1 MTTSLSTI
9 GPQLAKLL
17 PLLASDQPGEVV
29 ATARAIGQTLQRGG
43 MDWHD
48 LAALVSGE
56 GKRQAAPAFS
66 FANLAPRTARKQIA
80 LLSARPTVSPL
91 DRTQL
96 DHLRLWLHGQ
106 AVSVRLPEDQV
117 RWLDG
122 LWREAFGGGSV

>member
-1 MTTSLSTI
+1 MTASLSTI
-9 GPQLAKLL
+9 GPRLAKLL
-17 PLLASDQPGEVV
+17 PLLSSDQPGEVV

-66 FANLAPRTARKQIA
+66 FASLAPRTARKQIA
-80 LLSARPTVSPL
+80 LLAARPTVSLL
-91 DRTQL
+91 DRIQL

-106 AVSVRLPEDQV
+106 AVSVRLPADQV
-117 RWLDG
+117 QWLDR
-122 LWREAFGGGSV
+122 LWREAFS

>member
-1 MTTSLSTI
+1 MTTGLSAI
-9 GPQLAKLL
+9 GPRLAKLL

-66 FANLAPRTARKQIA
+66 
-80 LLSARPTVSPL
+80 SPAWHRERL
-91 DRTQL
+91 GNRLRCCRRDR
-96 DHLRLWLHGQ
+96 R
-106 AVSVRLPEDQV
+106 
-117 RWLDG
+117 
-122 LWREAFGGGSV
+122 